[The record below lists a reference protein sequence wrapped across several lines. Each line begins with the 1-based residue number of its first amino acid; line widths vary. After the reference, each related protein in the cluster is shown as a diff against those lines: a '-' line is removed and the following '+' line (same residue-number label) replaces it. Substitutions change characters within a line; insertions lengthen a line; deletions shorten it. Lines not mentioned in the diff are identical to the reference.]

1 MAKLDAMTAAIASNK
16 QSVPKIYLGTTELNT
31 ATSMGTYALNEGVT
45 S

>member
-1 MAKLDAMTAAIASNK
+1 MTNAIASNK

-31 ATSMGTYALNEGVT
+31 ATAMNTYALNEGVT